1 MIISRKENVIQKYM
15 AKYFMGLQLNVMNQR
30 NAENNP
36 LFIELENIRRENKRL
51 SYKLNRNERTI
62 NYMQDQL
69 IQERM

>member
-1 MIISRKENVIQKYM
+1 M
-15 AKYFMGLQLNVMNQR
+15 AKYFMGLQLNLMNQR

>member
-1 MIISRKENVIQKYM
+1 
-15 AKYFMGLQLNVMNQR
+15 MGLQLNVMNQR